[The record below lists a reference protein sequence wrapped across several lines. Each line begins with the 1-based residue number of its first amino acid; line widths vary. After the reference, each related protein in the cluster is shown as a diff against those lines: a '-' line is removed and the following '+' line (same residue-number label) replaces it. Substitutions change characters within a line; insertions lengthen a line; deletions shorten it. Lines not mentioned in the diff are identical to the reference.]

1 MLNLCKIWIKKN
13 PKSRKRFRKR
23 FRVENFIIL
32 TAILTKNYNTLKKNT
47 TFKTY

>member
-1 MLNLCKIWIKKN
+1 MLNLCKKWIKKN
-13 PKSRKRFRKR
+13 HCLRKASRKR

>member
-23 FRVENFIIL
+23 FRVENFMILLVFRQKII
-32 TAILTKNYNTLKKNT
+32 TL
-47 TFKTY
+47 